1 MSFEMWI
8 ATGVIALGTFLMR
21 ALPFALMMRK
31 MSSKSGENLTE
42 QMPLWL
48 SILGPTMVAAMFGAS
63 LVPTH
68 PSSATWIA
76 TVFGVLGTLLF
87 WFWRRSMG
95 LPVFAGVAIYGV
107 VLYMLRFF
115 F

>member
-1 MSFEMWI
+1 MSYEMWI
-8 ATGVIALGTFLMR
+8 ATGVIALATFLMR

-31 MSSKSGENLTE
+31 MSPNSGENLTE

-48 SILGPTMVAAMFGAS
+48 SILGPTMVASMFGAS

-76 TVFGVLGTLLF
+76 TVFGVTGTLLF

-95 LPVFAGVAIYGV
+95 LPVFAGVALYGV
-107 VLYMLRFF
+107 VLYMLRIYF
-115 F
+115 

>member
-1 MSFEMWI
+1 MSFEIWI
-8 ATGVIALGTFLMR
+8 AIGVIALGTFLMR
-21 ALPFALMMRK
+21 ALPFVLMIRK
-31 MSSKSGENLTE
+31 MSPNSGENLTE

-68 PSSATWIA
+68 PSPATWIA
-76 TVFGVLGTLLF
+76 TAFGVLGTLLF

-95 LPVFAGVAIYGV
+95 LPVFAGVALYGV
-107 VLYMLRFF
+107 VLYMRQFYF
-115 F
+115 